1 MMLPLAV
8 CLGCSSARVTEPSRT
23 ATEQFLL
30 SHAAQ
35 EAVAQLAAD
44 ALRDRKVFVDT
55 AYFAAAEQAFVV
67 GQLRAHLLQ
76 AGVHL
81 VPDRAAAEIV
91 LEARSGG
98 VGIDR
103 YGYLVGMTSMT
114 LGQLGS
120 AAGAGPLPLGLPELA
135 VFKSLRQY
143 GFASIAFVAYRA
155 DSGDLVASSGPFIGH
170 SKREDWWLLGMGPY
184 SKGNIAPLKK

>member
-1 MMLPLAV
+1 M
-8 CLGCSSARVTEPSRT
+8 TEPSRT

-30 SHAAQ
+30 SRAAKG
-35 EAVAQLAAD
+35 AVAQLAAG
-44 ALRDRKVFVDT
+44 ALRDRKVFVET
-55 AYFAAAEQAFVV
+55 TYFAAAEQAFVI
-67 GQLRAHLLQ
+67 GELRAQLLQ
-76 AGVHL
+76 VGVLL

-103 YGYLVGMTSMT
+103 YGYLVGAPAMT

-120 AAGAGPLPLGLPELA
+120 AAGAGALPLGSPELS
-135 VFKSLRQY
+135 VFKSLRQH

-155 DSGDLVASSGPFIGH
+155 DSGEVVASSSPFIGR
-170 SKREDWWLLGMGPY
+170 SKREDWWLLGIGPH
-184 SKGNIAPLKK
+184 STGNIAPLKKSE